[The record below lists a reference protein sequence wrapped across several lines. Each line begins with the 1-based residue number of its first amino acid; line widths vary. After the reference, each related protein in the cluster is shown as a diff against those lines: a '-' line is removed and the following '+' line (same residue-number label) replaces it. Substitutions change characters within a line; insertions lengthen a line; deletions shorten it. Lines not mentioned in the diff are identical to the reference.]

1 MHLSITKILRVVMKF
16 IVGEI
21 IFKYINL
28 ITLLD
33 IFVLKNAT
41 TPNYEE

>member
-1 MHLSITKILRVVMKF
+1 MKF

-28 ITLLD
+28 ITLLS

-41 TPNYEE
+41 TPNYEEWKLLTLKN